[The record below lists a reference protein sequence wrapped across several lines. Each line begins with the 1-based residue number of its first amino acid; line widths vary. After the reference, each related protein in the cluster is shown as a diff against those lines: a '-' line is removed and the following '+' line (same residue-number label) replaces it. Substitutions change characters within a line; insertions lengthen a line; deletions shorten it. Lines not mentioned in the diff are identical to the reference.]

1 MDKNP
6 LVSVI
11 IPTYNS
17 SRFIRKTIQSIIDQS
32 YKNFELLILDD
43 YSKDDTLDILKSFD
57 DRRLRI
63 YENKMNKGYVYSLN
77 KLIKIANGK
86 YIARNDHDDISHE
99 KRLEIQI
106 REFTNNKN
114 LSVCGGQIKVIGLIK
129 KKISFPTEY
138 NDIISMAFFN
148 NPLHHPS
155 VMIKSEIINRNQ
167 PLYNEDFCPCEDYHL
182 WASLLKENI
191 IINSNKI
198 LVNYRSHE
206 NNYSKVA
213 LNSQKEKNILI
224 RKRVFK
230 NLLKI
235 DLPLE
240 INFLFNKLI
249 YNDKLSKDQLLQI
262 KVFFELMD
270 SKSISFNYNKNLK
283 CVMSFF
289 WIKSCLLSLENSNF
303 IKKIKILFSYP
314 NFNIIHRKYL
324 LKKIIWR

>member
-1 MDKNP
+1 MNKYP

-17 SRFIRKTIQSIIDQS
+17 SRFIRNTIQSILDQS

-43 YSKDDTLDILKSFD
+43 HSNDDTLNILKSFHD
-57 DRRLRI
+57 NRIKI
-63 YENKMNKGYVYSLN
+63 YENKINKGYVYSLN
-77 KLIKIANGK
+77 KLIKIAQGE
-86 YIARNDHDDISHE
+86 YIARNDHDDISLD

-106 REFTNNKN
+106 REFSNNKN
-114 LSVCGGQIKVIGLIK
+114 LSVCGGQIKVIGLMK
-129 KKISFPTEY
+129 KKISFPTDY

-155 VMIKSEIINRNQ
+155 VMIKSKIINKNQ
-167 PLYNEDFCPCEDYHL
+167 PLYNENFSPCEDYHL
-182 WASLLKENI
+182 WASLIQENI

-213 LNSQKEKNILI
+213 LYSQKEKNILI
-224 RKRVFK
+224 RKYVFK

-235 DLPLE
+235 DLPPE
-240 INFLFNKLI
+240 INSLFNKLI
-249 YNDKLSKDQLLQI
+249 YNDKLSTDNLLQI

-270 SKSISFNYNKNLK
+270 LKSMSLNYNKNLK

-289 WIKSCLLSLENSNF
+289 WIKSCLLCSENSNF
-303 IKKIKILFSYP
+303 IKKVRILFSYP
-314 NFNIIHRKYL
+314 NFSLIKRKYL
-324 LKKIIWR
+324 LKKIIWQ

>member
-1 MDKNP
+1 MDKYP

-17 SRFIRKTIQSIIDQS
+17 SRFIRSTIQSILDQS

-43 YSKDDTLDILKSFD
+43 HSNDDTLNILKSFQD
-57 DRRLRI
+57 NRIKI
-63 YENKMNKGYVYSLN
+63 YENKINKGYVYSLN
-77 KLIKIANGK
+77 KLIKIAKGE
-86 YIARNDHDDISHE
+86 YIARNDHDDISYH

-106 REFTNNKN
+106 REFSNNKN
-114 LSVCGGQIKVIGLIK
+114 LSVCGGQIKVIGLMK
-129 KKISFPTEY
+129 KKISFPTDY
-138 NDIISMAFFN
+138 YDIISMAFFN

-155 VMIKSEIINRNQ
+155 VMIKSKIINKNQ
-167 PLYNEDFCPCEDYHL
+167 PLYNGNFCPCEDYHL
-182 WASLLKENI
+182 WASLLQENI

-206 NNYSKVA
+206 NNYSNVA

-224 RKRVFK
+224 RKYVFK

-235 DLPLE
+235 DLPPE
-240 INFLFNKLI
+240 INSLFNKLI
-249 YNDKLSKDQLLQI
+249 YNDKLSTDNLSQI

-270 SKSISFNYNKNLK
+270 FKSMSHDYNKNLK

-289 WIKSCLLSLENSNF
+289 WIKSCLLCSENANF
-303 IKKIKILFSYP
+303 IKKVRILLSYP
-314 NFNIIHRKYL
+314 NFSVIKRKYL
-324 LKKIIWR
+324 LKKIIWQ